1 MKHTSKVVKISL
13 SLALMVFVLTMTPVS
28 SLFNIV
34 KPVSAAPLTS
44 MSVSPTSNIINELAT
59 YSFQFKTATSGT
71 IKTIEISFPSS
82 FDVSG
87 IRLVER
93 EGISSG
99 TLSSTGSTIKY
110 TLGSAQSI
118 SDGTNIRLE
127 IARIIAT
134 AEGSFTVSIKTLNS
148 QGGTIDGPT
157 TSGPFIIKSID
168 GNDVSP
174 AFMIRKTLKDD
185 PAGNALGWNP
195 NGVDTIFSIDDPDV
209 TGSPDGTFVQAYDQS
224 GGRCRVTNAL
234 DGPELPGFLVRCE
247 IPASENGVLQYMIT
261 KLPANVVTSS
271 ASVSSPQSSSSSTS
285 IPSSPF
291 DSLLIDK

>member
-1 MKHTSKVVKISL
+1 MFLINLDSTNRVSKGIKITL
-13 SLALMVFVLTMTPVS
+13 SLALMAFVLTMTPAS

-34 KPVSAAPLTS
+34 KPASAAGLTS
-44 MSVSPTSNIINELAT
+44 ISVSPTSNIINELAT
-59 YSFQFKTATSGT
+59 YSFQFKTATAGT

-118 SDGTNIRLE
+118 SAGTNIRLE

-134 AEGSFTVSIKTLNS
+134 AEGSFTVSIRTLNS
-148 QGGTIDGPT
+148 QGSTIDGPT
-157 TSGPFIIKSID
+157 TSGPFIIKSIT
-168 GNDVSP
+168 GSDVSP
-174 AFMIRKTLKDD
+174 DFMIRKTLKDD
-185 PAGNALGWNP
+185 AAGNAKGWNP
-195 NGVDTIFSIDDPDV
+195 SDFSFLISDDDISSIP
-209 TGSPDGTFVQAYDQS
+209 GSNMIQLYVSS
-224 GGRCRVTNAL
+224 GDDCSHIVVHEAEKRFAL
-234 DGPELPGFLVRCE
+234 EC
-247 IPASENGVLQYMIT
+247 ENGVKDGAQLEYLIT

-271 ASVSSPQSSSSSTS
+271 QSVS
-285 IPSSPF
+285 SSPF
-291 DSLLIDK
+291 DSLLKDK

>member
-1 MKHTSKVVKISL
+1 ML
-13 SLALMVFVLTMTPVS
+13 FVFTMTPAS

-34 KPVSAAPLTS
+34 KPVSAAGLTS

-71 IKTIEISFPSS
+71 IKSIEISFPSS

-93 EGISSG
+93 EGINSG

-118 SDGTNIRLE
+118 SVGAFIRLE

-134 AEGSFTVSIKTLNS
+134 EEGSFTVSIKTLNS

-157 TSGPFIIKSID
+157 TSGPFLIKSITSSD
-168 GNDVSP
+168 IGDNSITGSDISTG
-174 AFMIRKTLKDD
+174 FIRKITLRDD
-185 PAGNALGWNP
+185 ATGNAHGWNP
-195 NGVDTIFSIDDPDV
+195 GVGNSFGIQLDDVNDGTSATMYVEGYGTACSTSRIQGDTIQFFCLPNNPPEGSVLKLTVINTQAVECCSATSATISSTTENNLTPKDV
-209 TGSPDGTFVQAYDQS
+209 TAV
-224 GGRCRVTNAL
+224 
-234 DGPELPGFLVRCE
+234 
-247 IPASENGVLQYMIT
+247 
-261 KLPANVVTSS
+261 
-271 ASVSSPQSSSSSTS
+271 
-285 IPSSPF
+285 SPF
-291 DSLLIDK
+291 DSLGNK